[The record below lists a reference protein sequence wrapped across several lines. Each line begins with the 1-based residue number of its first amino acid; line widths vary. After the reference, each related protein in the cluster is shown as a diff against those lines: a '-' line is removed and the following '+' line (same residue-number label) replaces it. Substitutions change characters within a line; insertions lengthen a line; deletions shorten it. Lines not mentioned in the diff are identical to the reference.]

1 MKLWEEVCNVLLR
14 CVFFILECSGVGGD
28 RNEAAGPVDDSTIN
42 TFISLLVIPA
52 EN

>member
-1 MKLWEEVCNVLLR
+1 MCFCV
-14 CVFFILECSGVGGD
+14 VFFILQCTSVGGD

-42 TFISLLVIPA
+42 TFISLLVIRA